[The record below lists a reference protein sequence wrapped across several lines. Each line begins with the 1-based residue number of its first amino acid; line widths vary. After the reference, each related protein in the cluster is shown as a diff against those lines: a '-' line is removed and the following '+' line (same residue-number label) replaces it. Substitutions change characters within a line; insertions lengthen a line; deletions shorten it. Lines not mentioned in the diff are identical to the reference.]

1 MLTQLA
7 YPGEIVADAEPKL
20 VPDLTIESLWSLLSE
35 QHIGVLATI
44 KQDGRPQLSNISYV
58 YDAELRIARMLA
70 ASFRAKTRNLLR
82 DPRAS
87 LHVSNHGFTLWLVAE
102 GTVELSEPAR
112 SIDDAVGQEIVAM
125 SESERVGMTEAER
138 AEHIER
144 YPVVDRQIIRM
155 HIDRIYG
162 GNASKALGV
171 SST

>member
-1 MLTQLA
+1 
-7 YPGEIVADAEPKL
+7 VADPEPGF
-20 VPDLTIESLWSLLSE
+20 VPDLTVEALWSLLAE
-35 QHIGVLATI
+35 RHNGILATI
-44 KQDGRPQLSNISYV
+44 KRDGRPQLSNISYD
-58 YDAELRIARMLA
+58 YDAEHRIARMLA
-70 ASFRAKTRNLLR
+70 ASFRAKTRNLQR

-87 LHVSNHGFTLWLVAE
+87 LHVSNPGFTLWLVAE
-102 GTVELSEPAR
+102 GTVEISDPAR
-112 SIDDAVGQEIVAM
+112 SINDAVGQEILAM
-125 SESERVGMTEAER
+125 SESERVGLTETER